1 MKKYVFEEYRDAFGI
16 GTATILDD
24 DNEAAI
30 RAQKEWECLST
41 SDQKSYKTDC
51 AGIFRAYEIE
61 ITTEQLEAFDNGSAD
76 FSLSD
81 LWTKDI
87 FNAISQTTPI
97 YGE

>member
-1 MKKYVFEEYRDAFGI
+1 MRKYVFEEYRDAVGL
-16 GTATILDD
+16 GTAIILDD
-24 DNEAAI
+24 DNEAAT
-30 RAQKEWECLST
+30 RARKEWECLST

-61 ITTEQLEAFDNGSAD
+61 ITADQLESFDNGNAD

-87 FNAISQTTPI
+87 YNAIL
-97 YGE
+97 